1 MTYYISNKNRS
12 PCMWNFLFFI
22 SWRRIKEKKQNN
34 MKNLVTNMDLI
45 LENYQ
50 LNFGKLSD
58 LCIDKVRKN
67 SDDFWKRYIVD
78 FFICNFIISPCL
90 ISFWRGTWDYSIIY
104 MDHWAFHVSILHC
117 SNSKCYNKI
126 YILCTYKY
134 N

>member
-1 MTYYISNKNRS
+1 MLCNLYTSDNYIVSNKNRS
-12 PCMWNFLFFI
+12 PHMKIYLFSCLYTFPEEEKVEE
-22 SWRRIKEKKQNN
+22 RKKQNN
-34 MKNLVTNMDLI
+34 MKSLVTNLDLI

-90 ISFWRGTWDYSIIY
+90 ISFWRGTWDFSIVY
-104 MDHWAFHVSILHC
+104 MDHWAFHVSILC
-117 SNSKCYNKI
+117 SLK
-126 YILCTYKY
+126 LL
-134 N
+134 

>member
-1 MTYYISNKNRS
+1 
-12 PCMWNFLFFI
+12 
-22 SWRRIKEKKQNN
+22 
-34 MKNLVTNMDLI
+34 MKSLVTNLDLI

-90 ISFWRGTWDYSIIY
+90 ISFWRGTWDFSIVY
-104 MDHWAFHVSILHC
+104 MDHWAFHVSILC
-117 SNSKCYNKI
+117 SLK
-126 YILCTYKY
+126 LL
-134 N
+134 